1 MVNNGMEYG
10 CIDVE
15 MRLSYHL
22 RHYVGVEFRWPSAGA
37 AFLKVSEVREA
48 SEAFLDVNH
57 VEVQQKWYKLMTWSN
72 DTWTKKNLS
81 DSFDHLDHLGLIVS
95 VLIQFRESLF
105 CEKSQF

>member
-1 MVNNGMEYG
+1 MNAACHLIPYILLSKQTTSPVTQTIHINHGHMVNNGMEYG

-15 MRLSYHL
+15 MRLYYHL

-57 VEVQQKWYKLMTWSN
+57 VEVQQKWYKLMT
-72 DTWTKKNLS
+72 
-81 DSFDHLDHLGLIVS
+81 
-95 VLIQFRESLF
+95 
-105 CEKSQF
+105 